1 MVNFEGLTCVMQ
13 LHATEHLLSMHGW
26 LVGCNRG
33 HAGCP
38 GRVLGLELWQ
48 VACVPRWWL
57 HSTGMIHRSWAV
69 DKSPPQSESCPGIH
83 PPYAGVRLGIGL
95 LKMAIQLVD
104 TNHKGSPTALKP
116 CW

>member
-57 HSTGMIHRSWAV
+57 HSTGMIHRLLTKAHHRVKAALAS
-69 DKSPPQSESCPGIH
+69 IH
-83 PPYAGVRLGIGL
+83 PMPG
-95 LKMAIQLVD
+95 
-104 TNHKGSPTALKP
+104 
-116 CW
+116 